1 MRTLTLFICGFLG
14 LVAAT
19 AQSQPSEQAVM
30 EPIVRLFTGMNKG
43 DSAMVHSSFAKE
55 ITMATVTKDK
65 AGNLV
70 VRRENSLAGFLKA
83 IATPRPEPLSEPIWN
98 TKIEVDG
105 NFAQVWTD
113 YAFYIGKKFS
123 HCGVD
128 AFQLVNNG
136 SGWKI
141 IHLAD
146 TRRTAD
152 CVIPTS
158 VSDQFK

>member
-1 MRTLTLFICGFLG
+1 MDTY
-14 LVAAT
+14 
-19 AQSQPSEQAVM
+19 AQSVANQAAIM
-30 EPIVRLFTGMNKG
+30 EPVVQLFTGMNKG
-43 DSAMVHSSFAKE
+43 DSALVHSAFAKE

-65 AGNLV
+65 AANLV

-83 IATPRPEPLSEPIWN
+83 VGTPHPEPWSEPIWN

-105 NFAQVWTD
+105 NFAQVWTE
-113 YAFYIGKKFS
+113 YAFYVGKKFS

-136 SGWKI
+136 SGWRI

-146 TRRTAD
+146 TRRTTD
-152 CVIPTS
+152 CKIPQS

>member
-1 MRTLTLFICGFLG
+1 MRIAIFFICGLLG
-14 LVAAT
+14 VASAN
-19 AQSQPSEQAVM
+19 AQTKADEHAVM

-43 DSAMVHSSFAKE
+43 DSALVHSAFAKE
-55 ITMATVTKDK
+55 ITMATVTIDK
-65 AGNLV
+65 AGNVV
-70 VRRENSLAGFLKA
+70 VRRENSLTGFLKA
-83 IATPRPEPLSEPIWN
+83 IATPRPEPFSEPIWN
-98 TKIEVDG
+98 TRIEIDG
-105 NFAQVWTD
+105 SFAQVWTE

-128 AFQLVNNG
+128 AFQLVNQG

-141 IHLAD
+141 FHLAD

-152 CVIPTS
+152 CHVPAA

>member
-1 MRTLTLFICGFLG
+1 MRQTIFFICLICAGSLK
-14 LVAAT
+14 
-19 AQSQPSEQAVM
+19 AQSTVGQAVM

-43 DSAMVHSSFAKE
+43 DSALAHSAFASE
-55 ITMATVTKDK
+55 ITMATIAKDK
-65 AGNLV
+65 AGNVV
-70 VRRENSLAGFLKA
+70 VRRENSIAGFLKA
-83 IATPRPEPLSEPIWN
+83 IATPHPEPWSEPIWN

-105 NFAQVWTD
+105 NFAQIWTD
-113 YAFYIGKKFS
+113 YAFYVGKKFS

-152 CVIPTS
+152 CKIPPAIA
-158 VSDQFK
+158 DLYK

>member
-1 MRTLTLFICGFLG
+1 MRIILFFLYGFLG
-14 LVAAT
+14 IAIGKVQ
-19 AQSQPSEQAVM
+19 AQSEEQAIM
-30 EPIVRLFTGMNKG
+30 EPITNLFTGMNKG
-43 DSAMVHSSFAKE
+43 DSALVHRAFAKD

-65 AGNLV
+65 AGNVV

-83 IATPRPEPLSEPIWN
+83 IGTPHQEPWSEPIWN
-98 TKIEVDG
+98 TRIEVDG
-105 NFAQVWTD
+105 NFAQVWTE
-113 YAFYIGKKFS
+113 YAFYVGKKFS

-152 CVIPTS
+152 CKVPAS
-158 VSDQFK
+158 VSEQFK

>member
-1 MRTLTLFICGFLG
+1 MRVTSLFVCGFLG
-14 LVAAT
+14 IVFAK
-19 AQSQPSEQAVM
+19 AQSQPDQAIM
-30 EPIVRLFTGMNKG
+30 EPIVRLFTGMHKG
-43 DSAMVHSSFAKE
+43 DSAMVHSAFAKE
-55 ITMATVTKDK
+55 ITMVTVAKDK
-65 AGNLV
+65 TGNTV

-83 IATPRPEPLSEPIWN
+83 VGTPHPEPWSEPIWN

-105 NFAQVWTD
+105 NFAQVWTE
-113 YAFYIGKKFS
+113 YAFYVGKKFS

-146 TRRTAD
+146 TRRTVD
-152 CVIPTS
+152 CNVPAS

>member
-1 MRTLTLFICGFLG
+1 MRTLTFFICGFLG
-14 LVAAT
+14 LSAAN
-19 AQSQPSEQAVM
+19 AQSQPNEQAVM

-43 DSAMVHSSFAKE
+43 DSALVHSAFAKE
-55 ITMATVTKDK
+55 VTMVTITKDK
-65 AGNLV
+65 AGNVV
-70 VRRENSLAGFLKA
+70 VRRENSIAGFLKA
-83 IATPRPEPLSEPIWN
+83 IATPRTEPFSEPIWN

-113 YAFYIGKKFS
+113 YAFYVGKKFN

-146 TRRTAD
+146 TRRTVD
-152 CVIPTS
+152 CVVPTS

>member
-1 MRTLTLFICGFLG
+1 MRILTLFICGFLG
-14 LVAAT
+14 IAAAQ
-19 AQSQPSEQAVM
+19 AQSQPNEQAVM

-43 DSAMVHSSFAKE
+43 DSAMVHSAFAKE

-65 AGNLV
+65 AGNVV

-83 IATPRPEPLSEPIWN
+83 IATPRAEALSEPIWN

-152 CVIPTS
+152 CNIPPS

>member
-1 MRTLTLFICGFLG
+1 MRILTLFICGFLG
-14 LVAAT
+14 IVAAQ
-19 AQSQPSEQAVM
+19 AQTQPNEQAVM

-43 DSAMVHSSFAKE
+43 DSAMVHSAFAKE

-65 AGNLV
+65 TGNVV
-70 VRRENSLAGFLKA
+70 VRRENSIAGFLKA
-83 IATPRPEPLSEPIWN
+83 IATPRAEPLSEPIWN

-152 CVIPTS
+152 CSIPTT

>member
-1 MRTLTLFICGFLG
+1 MKYTIIFLSIICAGSLQ
-14 LVAAT
+14 
-19 AQSQPSEQAVM
+19 AQTTQQAVL

-43 DSAMVHSSFAKE
+43 DSAMVHSAFANE
-55 ITMATVTKDK
+55 ITMATITNDK
-65 AGNLV
+65 TGNVV
-70 VRRENSLAGFLKA
+70 VRRENSIAGFLKA

-98 TKIEVDG
+98 TKVEVDG

-146 TRRTAD
+146 TRRTTD
-152 CVIPTS
+152 CKIPPA
-158 VSDQFK
+158 VADQFK

>member
-1 MRTLTLFICGFLG
+1 MRIFLLLIFGFITMG
-14 LVAAT
+14 AH
-19 AQSQPSEQAVM
+19 AQSVPNEAAIM
-30 EPIVRLFTGMNKG
+30 EPVVQLFTGMNKG
-43 DSAMVHSSFAKE
+43 DSALVHSAFAKE

-65 AGNLV
+65 TGNLI

-83 IATPRPEPLSEPIWN
+83 VGTPHPEPWSEPIWN

-105 NFAQVWTD
+105 NFAQVWTE
-113 YAFYIGKKFS
+113 YAFYVGKKFS

-128 AFQLVNNG
+128 AFQLVNSG

-146 TRRTAD
+146 TRRTTD
-152 CVIPTS
+152 CKIPQF

>member
-1 MRTLTLFICGFLG
+1 MRIFLLLIFGFIIMD
-14 LVAAT
+14 T
-19 AQSQPSEQAVM
+19 YAQSVANQAAIM
-30 EPIVRLFTGMNKG
+30 EPVVQLFTGMNKG
-43 DSAMVHSSFAKE
+43 DSALVHSAFAKE

-83 IATPRPEPLSEPIWN
+83 VGTPHPEPWSEPIWN

-105 NFAQVWTD
+105 NFAQVWTE
-113 YAFYIGKKFS
+113 YAFYVGKKFS

-136 SGWKI
+136 SGWRI

-146 TRRTAD
+146 TRRTTD
-152 CVIPTS
+152 CKIPQS

>member
-1 MRTLTLFICGFLG
+1 MRILTLFICGFLG
-14 LVAAT
+14 IAAT
-19 AQSQPSEQAVM
+19 QAQSQPNEQAVM

-43 DSAMVHSSFAKE
+43 DSAMVHSAFAKE

-65 AGNLV
+65 AGNVV

-83 IATPRPEPLSEPIWN
+83 IATPRAEPLNEPIWN

-152 CVIPTS
+152 CNIPPS